1 MTKFRKCEVKQE
13 EVKAII
19 REVDIWQTNALYTK
33 GCGFTSRMLG
43 KNFENGVMI
52 DKDKLL
58 KWDEEKSKVVEE
70 WIQFWFVN
78 LI

>member
-58 KWDEEKSKVVEE
+58 KWKRSQRLLKNG
-70 WIQFWFVN
+70 FNFG
-78 LI
+78 L